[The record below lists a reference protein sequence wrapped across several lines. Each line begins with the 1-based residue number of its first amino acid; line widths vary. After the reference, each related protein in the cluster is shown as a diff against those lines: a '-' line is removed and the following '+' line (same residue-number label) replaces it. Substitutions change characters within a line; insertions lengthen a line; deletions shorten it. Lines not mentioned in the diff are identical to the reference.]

1 MPSIHLV
8 INATEVGRRRG
19 GNESYITG
27 LAGGLAALAPPVRV
41 SLLTCDWGRPID
53 LPPAFG
59 QVNLGPYRRL
69 SFFLRQ
75 QTVALRRLKADWYL
89 STFFL
94 PPVTP
99 CRGAVLVHDLSFR
112 AHPEYFPPAI
122 ALYMRFLTGV
132 AVRRADR
139 VVVLSEFTL
148 RELARFH
155 PSAIAKAVV
164 VYPGVDPMFHP
175 QRGPEDESVL
185 HSWGIAPGYVLAL
198 GNIHP
203 RKNLSRLLD
212 AYSCLK
218 ARGKPVPPMV
228 WGGLRRWESGELMER
243 ARSAGVV
250 FPGYIAQ
257 QDLPALYRQAG
268 MLVYPSLYEGF
279 GLPPVEAMACGTPVV
294 ASNTTGLPEA
304 VGEAALTVDPADAG
318 ELAAAMA
325 RLLDDPPLRQRLRQA
340 GIERA
345 REFTWSRTAA
355 HLLASLED
363 TGAGPW
369 LARTA
374 RGAIIPA
381 QEVR

>member
-1 MPSIHLV
+1 MHLV

-27 LAGGLAALAPPVRV
+27 LVEGLAALAPSVQV
-41 SLLTCDWGRPID
+41 SLLTCDWGAPVH
-53 LPPAFG
+53 LPSAFG

-75 QTVALRRLKADWYL
+75 QAVALRRLEADWYL

-94 PPVTP
+94 PPVIP

-112 AHPEYFPPAI
+112 AHPDYFPPAI
-122 ALYMRFLTGV
+122 ALYMRFLTGL

-139 VVVLSEFTL
+139 VGALSEFTL
-148 RELARFH
+148 RELARFY
-155 PSAIAKAVV
+155 PPAVEKTVV

-175 QRGPEDESVL
+175 ERGPEDEDVL
-185 HSWGIAPGYVLAL
+185 RSYGIAPGYVLAL

-212 AYSCLK
+212 AYSSLK
-218 ARGKPVPPMV
+218 ASGRSVPPMV
-228 WGGLRRWESGELMER
+228 WGGLKRWESGELLDR

-250 FPGYIAQ
+250 LPGFIAQ
-257 QDLPALYRQAG
+257 QDLPAFYRQAE

-304 VGEAALTVDPADAG
+304 VGEAALVVDPADTG
-318 ELAAAMA
+318 ELVAAMA
-325 RLLDDPPLRQRLRQA
+325 RLLDDAPLRNRLRQA

-345 REFTWSRTAA
+345 RGFTWRRTARR
-355 HLLASLED
+355 LLASLV
-363 TGAGPW
+363 GSGVVP
-369 LARTA
+369 
-374 RGAIIPA
+374 
-381 QEVR
+381 